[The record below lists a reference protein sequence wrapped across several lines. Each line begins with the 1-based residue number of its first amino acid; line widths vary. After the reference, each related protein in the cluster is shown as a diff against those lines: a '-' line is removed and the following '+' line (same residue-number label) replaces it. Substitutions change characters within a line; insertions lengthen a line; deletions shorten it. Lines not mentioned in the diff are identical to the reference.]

1 MLYQGWMQKL
11 WSVYSEAVLQL
22 DGSHL
27 ELVYALLNEL
37 SDHFIQIQFITC
49 YHWRSMNLGC
59 THVMLLLCSSVSEQ
73 YNSRV
78 QFGDVF
84 PSAISDT
91 ISTCE
96 PQPEAGGNPQ
106 KGDWRLKGGDL

>member
-1 MLYQGWMQKL
+1 M
-11 WSVYSEAVLQL
+11 
-22 DGSHL
+22 
-27 ELVYALLNEL
+27 
-37 SDHFIQIQFITC
+37 
-49 YHWRSMNLGC
+49 
-59 THVMLLLCSSVSEQ
+59 MLLLCSSVSEQ

-84 PSAISDT
+84 PGAISDT

-106 KGDWRLKGGDL
+106 KGDWRLEGG